1 MTHVITIPETG
12 EEIFILDL
20 MAGIDSLPPRQR
32 QAFELICL
40 LGYTETD
47 ATRIMLPHSRWST
60 PIQQYADT
68 ALARM
73 VAAYDATQAGT
84 YVKTVYVKK
93 KSSASGGPSRSRKG
107 GNDHVSSRSA
117 KTDAPL

>member
-1 MTHVITIPETG
+1 MSHFIAIPESG
-12 EEIFILDL
+12 EEIYLMDL
-20 MAGIDSLPPRQR
+20 LAGIDALPPRQR

-40 LGYTETD
+40 QGYTETD

-68 ALARM
+68 ALVRM

-84 YVKTVYVKK
+84 YIKTVYVK
-93 KSSASGGPSRSRKG
+93 SSGGPRRSPEGGDDVSRRKKK
-107 GNDHVSSRSA
+107 SKA
-117 KTDAPL
+117 DAPL